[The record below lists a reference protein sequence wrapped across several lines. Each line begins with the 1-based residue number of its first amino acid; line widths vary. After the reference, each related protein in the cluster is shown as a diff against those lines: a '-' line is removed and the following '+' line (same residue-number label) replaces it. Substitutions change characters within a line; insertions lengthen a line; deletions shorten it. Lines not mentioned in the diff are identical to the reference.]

1 MSYVSGDA
9 IIAVVD
15 ALIGETEPCGD
26 KRIDSDRLYNQQNL
40 KDLTEHL
47 IRRLV
52 ENTRSCDRVE
62 YSMKLIGEDAAAF
75 LGNLVEDCGLYNYMN
90 EEEEE

>member
-1 MSYVSGDA
+1 MNEISAYT

-15 ALIGETEPCGD
+15 ALIGETAPYGD
-26 KRIDSDRLYNQQNL
+26 TYIDHERLENQQKL

-52 ENTRSCDRVE
+52 ANTRARDRVE
-62 YSMKLIGEDAAAF
+62 YSMKQIGEDAAEF
-75 LGNLVEDCGLYNYMN
+75 LCYLVEDCGLYNFMN
-90 EEEEE
+90 EEEEK